1 MNKQPNNNPLAP
13 WTWWK
18 LGIFFC
24 IFVMGQALVAM
35 PFYFKWDP
43 RSPIRDLIEQ
53 SVASGGVA
61 TIMLYLY
68 VRTSKTRKP

>member
-1 MNKQPNNNPLAP
+1 MNKQPNNNPLAL

-18 LGIFFC
+18 WGIFFC

-35 PFYFKWDP
+35 PFYLKWDT
-43 RSPIRDLIEQ
+43 RSPIQDIIEQ
-53 SVASGGVA
+53 SVACGSLA

-68 VRTSKTRKP
+68 VRTPRSRKP